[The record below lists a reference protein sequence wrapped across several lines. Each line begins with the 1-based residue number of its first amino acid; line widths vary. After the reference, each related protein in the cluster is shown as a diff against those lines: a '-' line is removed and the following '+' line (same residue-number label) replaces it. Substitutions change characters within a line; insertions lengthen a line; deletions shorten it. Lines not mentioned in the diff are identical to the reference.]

1 MSSPNIVTSDEN
13 PSFKLD
19 IHGSGGIQTL
29 VGAILSRFLYER
41 GEKERMPHT
50 VKSGLL
56 GPKENNMSTGAGLAR
71 NPCSQTSQTFT
82 LSICMFFPLCPV
94 ESVLS
99 DGTRFSLTNLVCGLP
114 AGCIPLEIFHLKLI
128 TIARCG
134 VVPRVEFLLTS
145 RRVHIKQP
153 RIFVNHRVVQF

>member
-1 MSSPNIVTSDEN
+1 MTSREVEAFKRLLV
-13 PSFKLD
+13 PSYPGFCMR
-19 IHGSGGIQTL
+19 GG
-29 VGAILSRFLYER
+29 EK
-41 GEKERMPHT
+41 KERMPHT
-50 VKSGLL
+50 VKSGVL

-71 NPCSQTSQTFT
+71 NLCSQTSQTFT

-99 DGTRFSLTNLVCGLP
+99 DGAHFSLTNFACGLP

-153 RIFVNHRVVQF
+153 RIFVNRRVVQLQSSNVRGVCACVCK